1 MNQWHNANEWPED
14 CKTVDSEIEVETI
27 TGKQLKCITRGWGFK
42 ENIPNENFVFGIIW
56 VKRWRYIGK
65 EKPIQNFKNLNGA

>member
-1 MNQWHNANEWPED
+1 MNQWHNANEWPAD
-14 CKTVDSEIEVETI
+14 CKTSDSEIVVETI
-27 TGKQLKCITRGWGFK
+27 TGIQLKCITRGLAFK
-42 ENIPNENFVFGIIW
+42 EKNFVFSIIW